1 MKKVDL
7 KAILNFIISFFKKLK
22 KTSDITIIVKNNKG
36 NINVYHNKSRH

>member
-22 KTSDITIIVKNNKG
+22 KTSDITIIVKNDNNG
-36 NINVYHNKSRH
+36 NINVYFNQK